1 MPPNEPPEISEQT
14 QRPGLWKRFA
24 LWGERKITRLTD
36 CGPEAR
42 RRNRTQRALCYVIR
56 LSDAFG
62 AHQCSL
68 MACACAYIALLSVV
82 PLLVLGIAAIGFLM
96 RSPRHALNLVIGAV
110 GGYAPNRAFL
120 DSVQDILER
129 IFADRH
135 LIGLLGLAGLL
146 FGAHQIFLAMQPAM
160 NLVWVAPETRHW
172 ARQRLI
178 AVVATL
184 YTLLLLGV
192 DLAASAFLV
201 YLQNRPEYVF
211 TSHATSFFLRLG
223 VGLTPMVVITLLF
236 VLLYQF
242 LPARAVPWRSAL
254 VGAVVAALLWQITK
268 IGFSYFLVHANS
280 YSRLYG
286 SLGSLV
292 ALVVWAYY
300 SMAILLLGAEIAAD
314 HEAVRRGDKAV
325 ELRAESG
332 ADLAAASG
340 VPVAV
345 ERAEKTEQAE
355 AETAS
360 AASAESAGTAAET
373 EKETRA

>member
-1 MPPNEPPEISEQT
+1 M
-14 QRPGLWKRFA
+14 
-24 LWGERKITRLTD
+24 
-36 CGPEAR
+36 
-42 RRNRTQRALCYVIR
+42 LCYVIR
-56 LSDAFG
+56 LSDSFS

-82 PLLVLGIAAIGFLM
+82 PLLVLGIAALGFLM
-96 RSPRHALNLVIGAV
+96 QSPRHALDLVVGAV

-120 DSVQDILER
+120 DSTREILER
-129 IFADRH
+129 IFADRR
-135 LIGLLGLAGLL
+135 LIGLLGLGGLL

-160 NLVWVAPETRHW
+160 NLIWVVPETRHW

-178 AVVATL
+178 ALMATL
-184 YTLLLLGV
+184 YALLLLGV

-201 YLQNRPEYVF
+201 YLQNRPETVF

-223 VGLTPMVVITLLF
+223 VGLVPMLVITLLL

-242 LPARAVPWRSAL
+242 LPARAVPWRSAF
-254 VGAVVAALLWQITK
+254 VGAVVASLLWQATK
-268 IGFSYFLVHANS
+268 VGFSLFLLHANS
-280 YSRLYG
+280 YNRLYG

-292 ALVVWAYY
+292 ALVVWTYY

-314 HEAVRRGDKAV
+314 HETMRRGERAAEK
-325 ELRAESG
+325 RAESG

-345 ERAEKTEQAE
+345 ERAEQTRQ
-355 AETAS
+355 
-360 AASAESAGTAAET
+360 TAAET
-373 EKETRA
+373 ALNAEAVKETRT